1 MKILYE
7 DEIKNILSDLDPLSL
22 IRDGFIAYSEGKC
35 VVPPVGELSFEN
47 PPGDVHIKYG
57 YIEGE
62 DYYVV
67 KIASGFFENIDI
79 GIPNGQGMMLLF
91 KQKTGECEAI
101 LLDNAYLT
109 DVRTAVAGVI
119 CAKEFS
125 NEVESIGVA
134 GTGLQARMQVLYL
147 KNITPCRQVIV
158 WGRNE
163 DKMKVY
169 KRDMEEEG
177 FNVKYSSD
185 IEFLTNNC
193 NLIITATA
201 GTEPLIDANHI
212 KPGTHITAMGSDTPD
227 KQELTTKLL
236 EKADLLIADS
246 ISQCIIRGEISHGIR
261 SKLIQKEDLIELGDI
276 LNKKVKGRVDPS
288 QITIADLTGVAVQDI
303 QIAKAVYES
312 YKERTNAV

>member
-1 MKILYE
+1 MKIIYE
-7 DEIKNILSDLDPLSL
+7 DEIKKILSDLDPVSF

-35 VVPPVGELSFEN
+35 IVPPVGELSFKN

-57 YIEGE
+57 YIEDE

-67 KIASGFFENIDI
+67 KIASGFFKNIDI
-79 GIPNGQGMMLLF
+79 GISNGQGMMLIF

-109 DVRTAVAGVI
+109 DVRTAAAGVI
-119 CAKEFS
+119 CAEEFS
-125 NEVESIGVA
+125 NEIESIGVV

-163 DKMKVY
+163 DKMKSY
-169 KRDMEEEG
+169 KRDMDEKG
-177 FNVKYSSD
+177 FKVKFSSD

-201 GTEPLIDANHI
+201 GAKPLIDASHI
-212 KPGTHITAMGSDTPD
+212 KPGTHITAIGSDTPD
-227 KQELTTKLL
+227 KQELSPKLL
-236 EKADLLIADS
+236 QKADLLIADS
-246 ISQCIIRGEISHGIR
+246 ISQCIIRGEFSHGIK
-261 SKLIQKEDLIELGDI
+261 SNLIKKGDLIELGNI
-276 LNKKVKGRVDPS
+276 LNKKAKGRINQN
-288 QITIADLTGVAVQDI
+288 QITVADLTGVAVQDI
-303 QIAKAVYES
+303 QIAKAVYAS
-312 YKERTNAV
+312 HKERVNAV

>member
-1 MKILYE
+1 
-7 DEIKNILSDLDPLSL
+7 
-22 IRDGFIAYSEGKC
+22 
-35 VVPPVGELSFEN
+35 V
-47 PPGDVHIKYG
+47 
-57 YIEGE
+57 
-62 DYYVV
+62 
-67 KIASGFFENIDI
+67 DI

-101 LLDNAYLT
+101 FLDNAYLT

-125 NEVESIGVA
+125 NEVESIGVV

-147 KNITPCRQVIV
+147 KKVTPCRDVIV

-163 DKMKVY
+163 NKMRAY
-169 KRDMEEEG
+169 KRDMMEEG
-177 FNVKYSSD
+177 FNVKHSSD
-185 IEFLTNNC
+185 IKLLTNNC

-246 ISQCIIRGEISHGIR
+246 IPQCIIRGEISHGIR
-261 SKLIQKEDLIELGDI
+261 DKLIQKEDLIELGDI
-276 LNKKVKGRVDPS
+276 LNKKVQGRLDPS

>member
-7 DEIKNILSDLDPLSL
+7 HEIKKILSDLDLLSF

-35 VVPPVGELSFEN
+35 VVPPVGELSFKK

-57 YIEGE
+57 YIEG
-62 DYYVV
+62 DDFYVI
-67 KIASGFFENIDI
+67 KIASGFFKNMDI
-79 GIPNGQGMMLLF
+79 GVSNGQGMMLLF

-109 DVRTAVAGVI
+109 DVRTAIAGAI

-125 NEVESIGVA
+125 NEIESIGVV

-147 KNITPCRQVIV
+147 KSITPCRQVV
-158 WGRNE
+158 VCGRNE
-163 DKMKVY
+163 DKMKSY
-169 KRDMEEEG
+169 KRDMDEKG
-177 FNVKYSSD
+177 FNVVCSSN
-185 IEFLTNNC
+185 INFLSDNC

-201 GTEPLIDANHI
+201 GTAPLIDAKDI
-212 KPGTHITAMGSDTPD
+212 KPGTHITAIGSDTPD
-227 KQELTTKLL
+227 KQELSPNLL
-236 EKADLLIADS
+236 KKADLIIADS
-246 ISQCIIRGEISHGIR
+246 ISQCMIRGEISHGIR
-261 SKLIQKEDLIELGDI
+261 SRLIKKENLAELGDI
-276 LNKKVKGRVDPS
+276 LNKKVQGRVNPN

-312 YKERTNAV
+312 HKERINAV

>member
-1 MKILYE
+1 MKIIYE
-7 DEIKNILSDLDPLSL
+7 DEIKKILSDLDPVSF

-35 VVPPVGELSFEN
+35 IVPPVGELSFKN

-67 KIASGFFENIDI
+67 KIASGFFKNIDI
-79 GIPNGQGMMLLF
+79 GISNGQGMMLLF

-109 DVRTAVAGVI
+109 DVRTAAAGVI
-119 CAKEFS
+119 CAEEFS
-125 NEVESIGVA
+125 NEIESIGVV

-147 KNITPCRQVIV
+147 KNITPCRHVIV
-158 WGRNE
+158 WGRDE
-163 DKMKVY
+163 DKMKSY
-169 KRDMEEEG
+169 KRDMDEKG
-177 FNVKYSSD
+177 FKVKFSSD

-201 GTEPLIDANHI
+201 GTKPLIDANYI

-227 KQELTTKLL
+227 KQELAPKLL

-246 ISQCIIRGEISHGIR
+246 ISQSTIRGEFSHGIR
-261 SKLIQKEDLIELGDI
+261 SKLIEEEDLIELGDI
-276 LNKKVKGRVDPS
+276 LNRKVQGRVDQN

-312 YKERTNAV
+312 HKERANAV

>member
-1 MKILYE
+1 MKIIYE
-7 DEIKNILSDLDPLSL
+7 DEIKKILSDLDPLSL

-35 VVPPVGELSFEN
+35 VVPPVGELSFKN

-67 KIASGFFENIDI
+67 KIASGFFKNNDI
-79 GIPNGQGMMLLF
+79 GISNGQGMMLLF

-109 DVRTAVAGVI
+109 DVRTAAAGVI

-125 NEVESIGVA
+125 NQIESIGVI
-134 GTGLQARMQVLYL
+134 GTGLQARMQVFYL
-147 KNITPCRQVIV
+147 KSITPCRQVIV

-163 DKMKVY
+163 DKMKSY
-169 KRDMEEEG
+169 KRDMDEKG
-177 FNVKYSSD
+177 FKVNFSSD

-201 GTEPLIDANHI
+201 GRRPLLDASHI
-212 KPGTHITAMGSDTPD
+212 KPGTHITAIGSDTPD
-227 KQELTTKLL
+227 KQELSPKLL

-246 ISQCIIRGEISHGIR
+246 ISQCIIRGEFSHGIK
-261 SKLIQKEDLIELGDI
+261 SKLIEKEDLIELGNI
-276 LNKKVKGRVDPS
+276 LNKKVQGRVDPS